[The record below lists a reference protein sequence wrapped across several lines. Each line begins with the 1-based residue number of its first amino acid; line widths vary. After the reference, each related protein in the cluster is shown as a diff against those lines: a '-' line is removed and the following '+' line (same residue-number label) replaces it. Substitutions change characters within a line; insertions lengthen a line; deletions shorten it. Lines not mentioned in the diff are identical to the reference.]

1 MNIRAI
7 IYILGWILNMEGAF
21 MLLPFIVSLLYR
33 EPEGIAFF
41 LVAVLC
47 ILIGTLTVLKKPR
60 NMVFFEKEGFVTVA
74 FSWIMLSI
82 FGALPF
88 CINGDI
94 PNFTDALFE
103 TVSGFTTTGA
113 SILNNIEA
121 LSRCSLFWRSFTNW
135 VGGMGVL
142 VFLLAIMPLTKGG
155 SPIHL
160 LRAESPG
167 PSVERL
173 LPKVQN
179 TALILY
185 VMYFVLSLAEF
196 ILLILGKM
204 PAFDAITA
212 VFGTAGTGGFAVKN
226 ASFADYSPYIQ
237 WVVAVFMML
246 FGVNF
251 GMYFLLYL
259 KKWGKAV
266 RFEEARYY
274 FLIIIAA
281 TMIIFFNIYPVES
294 GIESTLRHAFFQV
307 SSIITTTGFATINF
321 DLWPAASKAI
331 LVTLMFVGACAGS
344 TGGGMKVSRIMI
356 LFKTVKKE
364 LMIHIHPGSVKKIKA
379 EGKMVNHEVQR
390 SINVFFVTFILIFTA
405 SVLLL
410 SFENQDLVTTF
421 TAVAATLNNVGPGM
435 AVVGP
440 SGNFSFFSPFSK
452 YVLMFDMLAGRLEL
466 YPMLMIFHLGMW
478 RSSLGPAIK
487 RRVTRIKNINVRG

>member
-1 MNIRAI
+1 MNVRAI

-21 MLLPFIVSLLYR
+21 MLLPFIVSLLYG
-33 EPEGIAFF
+33 EQEGIAFL

-113 SILNNIEA
+113 SILTNIEA
-121 LSRCSLFWRSFTNW
+121 MSRCGLFWRSFTNW

-212 VFGTAGTGGFAVKN
+212 VFGTAGTGGFAVRN

-281 TMIIFFNIYPVES
+281 TVIIFLNIYPVENS
-294 GIESTLRHAFFQV
+294 IESTLRHAFFQV

-364 LMIHIHPGSVKKIKA
+364 LMIQIHPGSVKKIKA

-390 SINVFFVTFILIFTA
+390 SINVFFVAYILIFIA

-421 TAVAATLNNVGPGM
+421 TAVAATLNDVGPGM
-435 AVVGP
+435 AAVGP

-478 RSSLGPAIK
+478 RSSLGPAMK
-487 RRVTRIKNINVRG
+487 RRVTRIKNIDSRG

>member
-1 MNIRAI
+1 MNVRAI

-21 MLLPFIVSLLYR
+21 MLLPFIVSLLYG
-33 EPEGIAFF
+33 EQEGIAFL

-113 SILNNIEA
+113 SILTNIEA
-121 LSRCSLFWRSFTNW
+121 MSRCGLFWRSFTNW

-226 ASFADYSPYIQ
+226 ASFADSMGGCGVYD
-237 WVVAVFMML
+237 VV
-246 FGVNF
+246 
-251 GMYFLLYL
+251 
-259 KKWGKAV
+259 
-266 RFEEARYY
+266 
-274 FLIIIAA
+274 
-281 TMIIFFNIYPVES
+281 
-294 GIESTLRHAFFQV
+294 
-307 SSIITTTGFATINF
+307 
-321 DLWPAASKAI
+321 
-331 LVTLMFVGACAGS
+331 
-344 TGGGMKVSRIMI
+344 
-356 LFKTVKKE
+356 
-364 LMIHIHPGSVKKIKA
+364 
-379 EGKMVNHEVQR
+379 
-390 SINVFFVTFILIFTA
+390 
-405 SVLLL
+405 
-410 SFENQDLVTTF
+410 
-421 TAVAATLNNVGPGM
+421 
-435 AVVGP
+435 
-440 SGNFSFFSPFSK
+440 
-452 YVLMFDMLAGRLEL
+452 
-466 YPMLMIFHLGMW
+466 W
-478 RSSLGPAIK
+478 R
-487 RRVTRIKNINVRG
+487 